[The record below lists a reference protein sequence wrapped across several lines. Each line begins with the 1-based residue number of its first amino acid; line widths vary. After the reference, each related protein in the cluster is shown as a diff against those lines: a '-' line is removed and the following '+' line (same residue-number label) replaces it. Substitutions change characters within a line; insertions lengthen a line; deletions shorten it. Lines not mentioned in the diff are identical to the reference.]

1 MMNTCPVTGTVVV
14 VCPGGLENG
23 GGIGRMMGYFLHAD
37 RGLDPR
43 LVYRIIDSRGPWF
56 LGASPLRTILAV
68 GYLAG
73 SLLNLLAIRVSNPR
87 CIAHINITGRGSTVR
102 KAVFCGFAR
111 LIGLPYLLHLH
122 DADYAS
128 DYSRR
133 GALAK
138 WVVRSVF
145 QHAETVI
152 VLGERDGKLVPE
164 ALRLPVGQVTIL
176 HNAVPDP
183 NPKDSE
189 QPQRVGEGHI
199 LFLGHLSARKGV
211 PDLLQALASP
221 ALQGQAWRAT
231 LAGGGPIEEYRDMA
245 TRFGIADRV
254 TFPGWVDEAAVK
266 ALFADAEILVLP
278 SYAEGLAMSVLEGL
292 SHGMAVVATPVGAHA
307 EVIETEVSGI
317 LVAPGNID
325 ELADALRRIIADP
338 NLQGRLRAGARAR
351 FLEKFDVRG
360 YAERLSRI
368 HRTVLSDNSNHR
380 THAARQTS

>member
-1 MMNTCPVTGTVVV
+1 MTNTSPVTGTVAI

-23 GGIGRMMGYFLHAD
+23 GGIGRQMGYFLHAD
-37 RGLDPR
+37 QGRDPR
-43 LVYRIIDSRGPWF
+43 LVYRLIDSRGPWF
-56 LGASPLRTILAV
+56 LGASPLRTVLSV

-73 SLLNLLAIRVSNPR
+73 SLLSLLVIRVSSSR
-87 CIAHINITGRGSTVR
+87 CIAHINITGRGSTIR
-102 KAVFCGFAR
+102 KSVFCGFAR

-122 DADYAS
+122 DADYVS
-128 DYSRR
+128 DYRRR
-133 GALAK
+133 GTLTK

-145 QHAETVI
+145 RHAKKVI
-152 VLGERDGKLVPE
+152 VLGERDGKLIPE
-164 ALRLPVGQVTIL
+164 ELRLPPGQVAIL

-183 NPKDSE
+183 NPELPLAPKKI
-189 QPQRVGEGHI
+189 GAGHI

-211 PDLLQALASP
+211 PDLLQALASS
-221 ALQGQAWRAT
+221 ALKEQTWRAT

-245 TRFGIADRV
+245 TRLGIAGRV
-254 TFPGWVDEAAVK
+254 TFPGWLDEVRVK

-292 SHGMAVVATPVGAHA
+292 SHGMVVVATPVGAHA

-325 ELADALRRIIADP
+325 ALASALQRVIADP
-338 NLQGRLRAGARAR
+338 NLQSRLSAGARTR

-368 HRTVLSDNSNHR
+368 HCSVLSDTFSRR
-380 THAARQTS
+380 TNAATQTS